1 MIYLTFTHSRDIFKK
16 NEFQNWIKIWFKTA
30 RFEGCEYGNHYP
42 TIKVSL
48 LEFEEWKEQLECE
61 KQKAKLVRI
70 RGFFDICEQLSLGVR
85 NFENDLRE
93 TEQMNKNGH

>member
-30 RFEGCEYGNHYP
+30 RFDGCEYGNHYP
-42 TIKVSL
+42 VIRVGTK
-48 LEFEEWKEQLECE
+48 EFEIWKSHELEC
-61 KQKAKLVRI
+61 KSPKSKLVKI
-70 RGFFDICEQLSLGVR
+70 KGVFNSLECLSFGVR

-93 TEQMNKNGH
+93 QL

>member
-16 NEFQNWIKIWFKTA
+16 NEFQNWIKIWFTTA

-48 LEFEEWKEQLECE
+48 SEFEEWKKHWLECE
-61 KQKAKLVRI
+61 KQKSKLVKI
-70 RGFFDICEQLSLGVR
+70 KGVFDILNQLVLGIR
-85 NFENDLRE
+85 EFENDLRKI
-93 TEQMNKNGH
+93 NPC